1 MSYRTQIKCNGCLN
15 ELTMHYE
22 KRKKKQENPI
32 KEATLAIIFPSTE
45 TESLNEI
52 KFWKKT
58 SSVRLYTG
66 HT

>member
-1 MSYRTQIKCNGCLN
+1 MSYHTQIKCDGCLN

-22 KRKKKQENPI
+22 KKKENPI
-32 KEATLAIIFPSTE
+32 KKATLAISSSTE
-45 TESLNEI
+45 TESLSEI
-52 KFWKKT
+52 KFRKKT

>member
-1 MSYRTQIKCNGCLN
+1 MQWLFEWVNYALW
-15 ELTMHYE
+15 
-22 KRKKKQENPI
+22 KKKQENPI

-45 TESLNEI
+45 TKSLNEI
-52 KFWKKT
+52 KFRKKT

>member
-15 ELTMHYE
+15 ELTMHHE

-52 KFWKKT
+52 KF
-58 SSVRLYTG
+58 
-66 HT
+66 